1 MKLEAPVNNLIPQI
15 ISLYEQKISL
25 WQQFGDGCAQFI
37 AAPKPNVDYGQIAA
51 EFPKINAK
59 LEYVDQTLF
68 SATPLVFAAL
78 IDQRPDSENH
88 LSHLLITK
96 VQRDTLVGQ
105 LTLAFGQKLDQQN
118 QNYTVSA
125 ASVLKGYLTKD
136 YKCSDEP

>member
-1 MKLEAPVNNLIPQI
+1 M
-15 ISLYEQKISL
+15 
-25 WQQFGDGCAQFI
+25 
-37 AAPKPNVDYGQIAA
+37 
-51 EFPKINAK
+51 
-59 LEYVDQTLF
+59 F

-105 LTLAFGQKLDQQN
+105 LTLSFGQKLDQQN

-125 ASVLKGYLTKD
+125 ASVLKCYLTKD